1 MCGRRSKIFSMVSGR
16 LCKALLVCS
25 LLAFF
30 AVMPLAAWWGAPE
43 KIQEPMVA
51 AVPQQTQ
58 PSTNCSSGTET
69 GLMDLSQ
76 VLSQLQTG
84 KKVTAEIH
92 EQALALQNELEAYFK
107 LEEIEDA
114 EEARMKQECDV
125 NIAFLSESN
134 RTLEEENTALQEK
147 LKKAVRSKF
156 FANVGALYNFK
167 GKLGVATNVGMR
179 IGDGMMVSTGVQ
191 YMIGT
196 LGDVAK
202 IISDFNAEDLTASV
216 TVGWEW

>member
-1 MCGRRSKIFSMVSGR
+1 MVSGR
-16 LCKALLVCS
+16 LCKALLAC
-25 LLAFF
+25 LLLVFS
-30 AVMPLAAWWGAPE
+30 AVSPLAAWWGAPE

-114 EEARMKQECDV
+114 EEARLKKEYDV

-134 RTLEEENTALQEK
+134 RTLEEENATLQEK

-167 GKLGVATNVGMR
+167 GKLGVSTSVGMR

-191 YMIGT
+191 YMMGP
-196 LGDVAK
+196 LGDLLKSFSAF
-202 IISDFNAEDLTASV
+202 DAEDLTASI

>member
-1 MCGRRSKIFSMVSGR
+1 MCGTKSRLSSLVSGR
-16 LCKALLVCS
+16 LSKALLVF
-25 LLAFF
+25 LLSVFF

-43 KIQEPMVA
+43 VIQEPEA
-51 AVPQQTQ
+51 TSSLQTL
-58 PSTNCSSGTET
+58 PSTSCSNGTGTE
-69 GLMDLSQ
+69 LKDLSQ

-92 EQALALQNELEAYFK
+92 EQALALQNELESYFK

-114 EEARMKQECDV
+114 EEARLKQEYDV

-156 FANVGALYNFK
+156 FANVGALCNFK
-167 GKLGVATNVGMR
+167 GKLGVSTSVGMR

-191 YMIGT
+191 YMMGP
-196 LGDVAK
+196 LGDFLKSFSAF
-202 IISDFNAEDLTASV
+202 DAEDLTASI

>member
-1 MCGRRSKIFSMVSGR
+1 MCGRKSKDFSMASGR

-43 KIQEPMVA
+43 VIQEPEA
-51 AVPQQTQ
+51 TSSLQTL
-58 PSTNCSSGTET
+58 PSTSCSNGTGTE
-69 GLMDLSQ
+69 LKDLSQ

-84 KKVTAEIH
+84 KKVTAEIYD
-92 EQALALQNELEAYFK
+92 QAVALKTELEAYFK
-107 LEEIEDA
+107 LEEVEDA
-114 EEARMKQECDV
+114 EEARIMKEYEL
-125 NIAFLSESN
+125 NTALLAESN
-134 RTLEEENTALQEK
+134 SKLEEENKTLQEK
-147 LKKAVRSKF
+147 LDKAVRSKF
-156 FANVGALYNFK
+156 FANVGALYSFK
-167 GKLGVATNVGMR
+167 GKLGVSTNVGMR

-196 LGDVAK
+196 PGDVAK

>member
-1 MCGRRSKIFSMVSGR
+1 MCGTKSRLSSLVSGR
-16 LCKALLVCS
+16 LSKALLVF
-25 LLAFF
+25 LLSVFF

-43 KIQEPMVA
+43 VIQEPEA
-51 AVPQQTQ
+51 TSSLQTL
-58 PSTNCSSGTET
+58 PSTSCSNGTGKE
-69 GLMDLSQ
+69 LKDLSQ

-92 EQALALQNELEAYFK
+92 EQALALQNELESYFK

-114 EEARMKQECDV
+114 EEARLKQEYDV

-147 LKKAVRSKF
+147 LKKAVKSKF

-167 GKLGVATNVGMR
+167 GKLGVSTSVGMR

-191 YMIGT
+191 YMMGP
-196 LGDVAK
+196 LGDFLKSFSAF
-202 IISDFNAEDLTASV
+202 DAEDLTASI

>member
-1 MCGRRSKIFSMVSGR
+1 MCGRKSKDFSMASGR

-43 KIQEPMVA
+43 VIQEPEA
-51 AVPQQTQ
+51 TSSLQTL
-58 PSTNCSSGTET
+58 PSTSYSNGTGTE
-69 GLMDLSQ
+69 LKDLSQ
-76 VLSQLQTG
+76 VLSQIQTG
-84 KKVTAEIH
+84 KKVTAEIYD
-92 EQALALQNELEAYFK
+92 QAVALKTELEAYFK
-107 LEEIEDA
+107 LEEVEDA
-114 EEARMKQECDV
+114 EEARIMKEYEL
-125 NIAFLSESN
+125 NTALLAESN
-134 RTLEEENTALQEK
+134 SKLEEENKTLQEK
-147 LKKAVRSKF
+147 LDKAVRSKF
-156 FANVGALYNFK
+156 FANIGALYSFK
-167 GKLGVATNVGMR
+167 GKLGVSTNIGMR

-202 IISDFNAEDLTASV
+202 IVSDFNAEDLTASV

>member
-1 MCGRRSKIFSMVSGR
+1 MCGTKSRLSSLVSGR
-16 LCKALLVCS
+16 LSKALLVF
-25 LLAFF
+25 LLSVFF

-43 KIQEPMVA
+43 AIQETEA
-51 AVPQQTQ
+51 TSSLQTL
-58 PSTNCSSGTET
+58 PSTSCSNGTGTE
-69 GLMDLSQ
+69 LMDLSQ

-114 EEARMKQECDV
+114 EEARLKQEYDV

-167 GKLGVATNVGMR
+167 GKLGLSTNVGMR

-202 IISDFNAEDLTASV
+202 IVSDFNAEDLTASV

>member
-1 MCGRRSKIFSMVSGR
+1 MCGRKSKDFSMASGR

-43 KIQEPMVA
+43 MIQEPEA
-51 AVPQQTQ
+51 TSSLQTL
-58 PSTNCSSGTET
+58 PSTSCSNGTGTE
-69 GLMDLSQ
+69 LKDLSQ

-84 KKVTAEIH
+84 KKVTAEIYN
-92 EQALALQNELEAYFK
+92 QAVALKTELEAYFK

-114 EEARMKQECDV
+114 EEARLKQEYDV

-167 GKLGVATNVGMR
+167 GKLGVSTSVGMR

-191 YMIGT
+191 YMMGP
-196 LGDVAK
+196 LGDLLKSFSAF
-202 IISDFNAEDLTASV
+202 DAEDLTASI

>member
-1 MCGRRSKIFSMVSGR
+1 MASGR

-43 KIQEPMVA
+43 VIQEPEA
-51 AVPQQTQ
+51 TSSLQTL
-58 PSTNCSSGTET
+58 PSTSCSNGTGKE
-69 GLMDLSQ
+69 LKDLSQ

-84 KKVTAEIH
+84 KKVTAEIYD
-92 EQALALQNELEAYFK
+92 QAIALKTELEAYFK
-107 LEEIEDA
+107 LEEVEDA
-114 EEARMKQECDV
+114 EEARIKKEYEL
-125 NIAFLSESN
+125 NTALLAESN
-134 RTLEEENTALQEK
+134 SKLEEENKTLQEK
-147 LKKAVRSKF
+147 LDKAVRSKF
-156 FANVGALYNFK
+156 FANVGALYSFK
-167 GKLGVATNVGMR
+167 GKLGVSTNVGMR

>member
-1 MCGRRSKIFSMVSGR
+1 MCGRRSKDFSMASGR

-43 KIQEPMVA
+43 VIQEPEA
-51 AVPQQTQ
+51 TSSLQTL
-58 PSTNCSSGTET
+58 PSTSCSNGTGTE
-69 GLMDLSQ
+69 LKDLSQ

-84 KKVTAEIH
+84 KKVTAEIYDKAV
-92 EQALALQNELEAYFK
+92 ALKTELEAYFK
-107 LEEIEDA
+107 LEEVEDA
-114 EEARMKQECDV
+114 EEARIVKEYEL
-125 NIAFLSESN
+125 NTALLAESN
-134 RTLEEENTALQEK
+134 SKLEEENKTLQEK
-147 LKKAVRSKF
+147 LDKAVRSKF
-156 FANVGALYNFK
+156 FANVGALYSFK
-167 GKLGVATNVGMR
+167 GKLGLSTNVGMR

-202 IISDFNAEDLTASV
+202 IVSDFNAEDLTASV

>member
-1 MCGRRSKIFSMVSGR
+1 MCGIKSKDFSMASGR

-51 AVPQQTQ
+51 AAPQQTQ
-58 PSTNCSSGTET
+58 PSTNCSNGTKTE
-69 GLMDLSQ
+69 LMDLSQ

-84 KKVTAEIH
+84 KKVTAEIYD
-92 EQALALQNELEAYFK
+92 QAVALKTELEAYFK
-107 LEEIEDA
+107 LEEVEDA
-114 EEARMKQECDV
+114 EEARIMKEYEL
-125 NIAFLSESN
+125 NTALLAESN
-134 RTLEEENTALQEK
+134 SKLEEENKTLQEK
-147 LKKAVRSKF
+147 LDKAVRSKF
-156 FANVGALYNFK
+156 FANVGALYSFK

-202 IISDFNAEDLTASV
+202 IVSGFNAEDLTASV

>member
-1 MCGRRSKIFSMVSGR
+1 MCGTKSRLSSLVSGR
-16 LCKALLVCS
+16 LSKALLVF
-25 LLAFF
+25 LLSVFF

-43 KIQEPMVA
+43 VIQEPEVTSSL
-51 AVPQQTQ
+51 QTL
-58 PSTNCSSGTET
+58 PSTSCSNGTGTE
-69 GLMDLSQ
+69 LKDLSQ

-92 EQALALQNELEAYFK
+92 EQALALQNELETYFK

-114 EEARMKQECDV
+114 EEARLKQEYDV

-134 RTLEEENTALQEK
+134 RTLEEENTSLQEK
-147 LKKAVRSKF
+147 LKNAVRSKF

-167 GKLGVATNVGMR
+167 GKLGVSTSVGMR

-191 YMIGT
+191 YMMGP
-196 LGDVAK
+196 LGDLLKSFSAF
-202 IISDFNAEDLTASV
+202 DAEDLTASI

>member
-1 MCGRRSKIFSMVSGR
+1 MASGR

-43 KIQEPMVA
+43 VIQEPEA
-51 AVPQQTQ
+51 TSSLQTL
-58 PSTNCSSGTET
+58 PSTSYSNGTGTE
-69 GLMDLSQ
+69 LKDLSQ
-76 VLSQLQTG
+76 VLSQIQTG
-84 KKVTAEIH
+84 KKVTAEIYD
-92 EQALALQNELEAYFK
+92 QAVALKTELEAYFK
-107 LEEIEDA
+107 LEEVEDA
-114 EEARMKQECDV
+114 EEARIMKEYEL
-125 NIAFLSESN
+125 NTALLAESN
-134 RTLEEENTALQEK
+134 SKLEEENKTLQEK
-147 LKKAVRSKF
+147 LDKAVRSKF
-156 FANVGALYNFK
+156 FANIGALYSFK
-167 GKLGVATNVGMR
+167 GKLGVSTNIGMR

-202 IISDFNAEDLTASV
+202 IVSDFNAEDLTASV

>member
-1 MCGRRSKIFSMVSGR
+1 MCGRKSKDFSMASGR

-43 KIQEPMVA
+43 VIQEPEA
-51 AVPQQTQ
+51 TTSLQTL
-58 PSTNCSSGTET
+58 PSTSCSNGTGTE
-69 GLMDLSQ
+69 LKDLSQ

-84 KKVTAEIH
+84 KKVTAEIYD
-92 EQALALQNELEAYFK
+92 QAIALKTELEAYFK
-107 LEEIEDA
+107 LEEVEDA
-114 EEARMKQECDV
+114 EEARIMKEYEL
-125 NIAFLSESN
+125 NTALLAESN
-134 RTLEEENTALQEK
+134 SKLEEENKTLQEK
-147 LKKAVRSKF
+147 LDKAVRSKF
-156 FANVGALYNFK
+156 FANIGALYSFK
-167 GKLGVATNVGMR
+167 GKLGVSTNVGMR

-196 LGDVAK
+196 LGDVGK
-202 IISDFNAEDLTASV
+202 IISNFNTEDLTASV

>member
-1 MCGRRSKIFSMVSGR
+1 MVSGR
-16 LCKALLVCS
+16 LCKALLAC
-25 LLAFF
+25 LLLVFS
-30 AVMPLAAWWGAPE
+30 AVSPLAAWWGAPE

-51 AVPQQTQ
+51 AAPQQTQ
-58 PSTNCSSGTET
+58 PSTNCSNGTKTE
-69 GLMDLSQ
+69 LMDLSQ

-84 KKVTAEIH
+84 KKVTAEIYD
-92 EQALALQNELEAYFK
+92 QAVALKTELEAYFK
-107 LEEIEDA
+107 LEEVEDA
-114 EEARMKQECDV
+114 EEARIMKEYEL
-125 NIAFLSESN
+125 NTALLAESN
-134 RTLEEENTALQEK
+134 SKLEEENKTLQEK
-147 LKKAVRSKF
+147 LDKAVRSKF
-156 FANVGALYNFK
+156 FANVGALYSFK

-202 IISDFNAEDLTASV
+202 IVSDFNAEDLTASV

>member
-1 MCGRRSKIFSMVSGR
+1 MASGR

-43 KIQEPMVA
+43 VIQEPEA
-51 AVPQQTQ
+51 TSSLQTL
-58 PSTNCSSGTET
+58 PSTSCSNGTGTE
-69 GLMDLSQ
+69 LKDLSQ

-84 KKVTAEIH
+84 KKVTAEIYD
-92 EQALALQNELEAYFK
+92 QAVALKTELEAYFK
-107 LEEIEDA
+107 LEEVEDA
-114 EEARMKQECDV
+114 EEARIMKEYEL
-125 NIAFLSESN
+125 NTALLAESN
-134 RTLEEENTALQEK
+134 SKLEEENKTLQEK
-147 LKKAVRSKF
+147 LDKAVRSKF
-156 FANVGALYNFK
+156 FANIGALYSFK
-167 GKLGVATNVGMR
+167 GKLGVSTNVGMR

-196 LGDVAK
+196 LGDVGK

>member
-1 MCGRRSKIFSMVSGR
+1 MCGRKSKDFSMASGR

-43 KIQEPMVA
+43 VIQEPEA
-51 AVPQQTQ
+51 TSSLQPL
-58 PSTNCSSGTET
+58 PSTSCSNGTGTE
-69 GLMDLSQ
+69 LKDLSQ

-84 KKVTAEIH
+84 KKVTAEIYD
-92 EQALALQNELEAYFK
+92 QAVALKTELEAYFK
-107 LEEIEDA
+107 LEEVEDA
-114 EEARMKQECDV
+114 EEARIMKEYEL
-125 NIAFLSESN
+125 NTALLAESN

>member
-16 LCKALLVCS
+16 LCKALLAC
-25 LLAFF
+25 LLLVFS
-30 AVMPLAAWWGAPE
+30 AVSPLAAWWGAPE
-43 KIQEPMVA
+43 VIQEPMVA
-51 AVPQQTQ
+51 AAPQQTQ
-58 PSTNCSSGTET
+58 PSTNCSNGTKTE
-69 GLMDLSQ
+69 LMDLSQ

-114 EEARMKQECDV
+114 EEARLKQEYDV

>member
-1 MCGRRSKIFSMVSGR
+1 MVSGR
-16 LCKALLVCS
+16 LCKALLACL
-25 LLAFF
+25 LLALF

-69 GLMDLSQ
+69 GLMGLSQ

-114 EEARMKQECDV
+114 EEARLKKEYDV

-134 RTLEEENTALQEK
+134 RTLEEENATLQEK

-167 GKLGVATNVGMR
+167 GKLGVSTSVGMR

-191 YMIGT
+191 YMMGP
-196 LGDVAK
+196 LGDLLKSFSAF
-202 IISDFNAEDLTASV
+202 DAEDLTASI

>member
-1 MCGRRSKIFSMVSGR
+1 MCGRKSKDFSMASGR

-51 AVPQQTQ
+51 AAPQQTQ
-58 PSTNCSSGTET
+58 PSTNCSNGTKTE
-69 GLMDLSQ
+69 LMDLSQ

-84 KKVTAEIH
+84 KKVTAEIYD
-92 EQALALQNELEAYFK
+92 QAVALKTELEAYFK
-107 LEEIEDA
+107 LEEVEDA
-114 EEARMKQECDV
+114 EEARIMKEYEL
-125 NIAFLSESN
+125 NTALLAESN
-134 RTLEEENTALQEK
+134 SKLEEENHTLQEK
-147 LKKAVRSKF
+147 LDKAVRSKF
-156 FANVGALYNFK
+156 FANVGALYSFK
-167 GKLGVATNVGMR
+167 GKLGVSTNVGMR
-179 IGDGMMVSTGVQ
+179 IGDGMMISTGVQ

-202 IISDFNAEDLTASV
+202 IISDFKAEDLTASV

>member
-1 MCGRRSKIFSMVSGR
+1 MCGRKSKDFSMASGR

-43 KIQEPMVA
+43 VIQEPEA
-51 AVPQQTQ
+51 TSSLQTL
-58 PSTNCSSGTET
+58 PSTSCSNGTGTE
-69 GLMDLSQ
+69 LKDLSQ

-114 EEARMKQECDV
+114 EEARLKQEYDV